1 MASPA
6 PDFWATWRRTLPT
19 RWRRL
24 LVPYLKALGIFT
36 LGYGGA
42 TALFQPWAL
51 GNWWSFG
58 AAALAALGICWGLW
72 RPWGLLARNYKGES
86 RRLPLYLTL
95 LLLVIMGYGLRQV
108 LHERLGLVRN
118 IGSVRELARPGETT
132 FFRLRGP
139 FYPDKERKGEYATSR
154 FSQSKNGTK
163 RYYTSCF
170 YACPL
175 LPAAADSATVPAWL
189 GYTLGDD
196 LGTDLTPG
204 ELDWRHTNA
213 VARLDAR
220 FDTLALSRFTY
231 LERPEAPA
239 AGLYRAVQAS
249 PLAARTV
256 GAEPLLLVSVQAAFA
271 RRGLRALKFTVG
283 AAGLGSGCILLLLL
297 FMELRPEADLDT

>member
-1 MASPA
+1 MASPQ
-6 PDFWATWRRTLPT
+6 PDFWANWRRTLRT
-19 RWRRL
+19 RWRRP
-24 LVPYLKALGIFT
+24 LVPYFQALGVFV

-51 GNWWSFG
+51 GGWWSFG
-58 AAALAALGICWGLW
+58 VALLMALGVCTWLW
-72 RPWGLLARNYKGES
+72 QPWGLLARNYKGES
-86 RRLPLYLTL
+86 RRLPLYFTMI
-95 LLLVIMGYGLRQV
+95 LLVIIGYGLRQV
-108 LHERLGLVRN
+108 LHERLGLVRD
-118 IGSVRELARPGETT
+118 IGSVRELTQPGEAT

-139 FYPDKERKGEYATSR
+139 FYAAKEQKGEYALAN

-163 RYYTSCF
+163 SYYTSCF

-189 GYTLGDD
+189 GYTFGED

-204 ELDWRHTNA
+204 EIDWRHTNA

-220 FDTLALSRFTY
+220 FDTLALNRFTY

-249 PLAARTV
+249 RLAARTG
-256 GAEPLLLVSVQAAFA
+256 GAEPLLLVPVQAAFA
-271 RRGLRALKFTVG
+271 RRGLKTLKFTVG
-283 AAGLGSGCILLLLL
+283 AAGLGSGFIVLLLL
-297 FMELRPEADLDT
+297 FMDLRLEADLDA

>member
-24 LVPYLKALGIFT
+24 VLPYFRALGLFV

-51 GNWWSFG
+51 GGWWSFG
-58 AAALAALGICWGLW
+58 AVLLAALGSCGGLW
-72 RPWGLLARNYKGES
+72 RPWGVLARNDKGES
-86 RRLPLYLTL
+86 RRLPLYFTL
-95 LLLVIMGYGLRQV
+95 LLLVLLGFGLRQV
-108 LHERLGLVRN
+108 LHARLGQVRDLH
-118 IGSVRELARPGETT
+118 SVRELTQPGEAA

-139 FYPDKERKGEYATSR
+139 FYPAKEHRGEYTATH
-154 FSQSKNGTK
+154 FIQSKNGT
-163 RYYTSCF
+163 RSYYTSCY

-175 LPAAADSATVPAWL
+175 LPAAADTATVPAWL
-189 GYTLGDD
+189 GYTTSED

-204 ELDWRHTNA
+204 ELNWRGTNA
-213 VARLDAR
+213 AARLDAR
-220 FDTLALSRFTY
+220 FDTLTLSFTY

-249 PLAARTV
+249 RLAARTV
-256 GAEPLLLVSVQAAFA
+256 GAEPLLLVPVQASFA
-271 RRGLRALKFTVG
+271 RRGLGALKFTLG
-283 AAGLGSGCILLLLL
+283 AALLGSALILLLLL
-297 FMELRPEADLDT
+297 CLDLRLEADLDA